1 MSSVGKAATQPARP
15 LGRPPKSQDQ
25 RERILREAA
34 RAFANIGYE
43 QCSIAIIA
51 KELDLSPP
59 ALYHYFPTKQS
70 IFTEIAMT
78 SVKGIYDFVLNELDK
93 EQSFGLQLHQMMT
106 AHARYYEDN
115 YWMMNAVIVGYG
127 GTSRREIEHIS
138 EFEAYRQRY
147 EKLLLTILRGGV
159 KSGEF
164 RKVDVKSTAR
174 SILQLLNITRWYQ
187 PGGSKRAVDIA
198 AENFDL
204 IYRSLVDT
212 NVNPLLINKG
222 HNDAQD

>member
-1 MSSVGKAATQPARP
+1 MSSLGKAATETARP

-34 RAFANIGYE
+34 RAFATIGYE
-43 QCSIAIIA
+43 QCSLATIAN
-51 KELDLSPP
+51 ELDLSPP

-78 SVKGIYDFVLNELDK
+78 SVKGIFEFVCDALDK
-93 EQSFGLQLHQMMT
+93 KQSFARQLQQMMT
-106 AHARYYEDN
+106 AHADYYDQN
-115 YWMMNAVIVGYG
+115 YWMMNATIAGYG
-127 GTSRREIEHIS
+127 GTTRREIEHIT

-147 EKLLLTILRGGV
+147 EKLLLGILRGGV
-159 KSGEF
+159 SNGEF
-164 RKVDVKSTAR
+164 RKVDIKSTAR
-174 SILQLLNITRWYQ
+174 SILQLLNITRWYR
-187 PGGSKRAVDIA
+187 PGGSKSAIDIA

-204 IYRSLVDT
+204 IYRSLVNT
-212 NVNPLLINKG
+212 NVNPILTNKG